1 MSEQTVYIALT
12 LLVLAI
18 VALVVFVFGKGKR
31 GKALTP
37 LAGIALAFVVAALLF
52 GEDRLIG
59 YALMGAGVL
68 LALIDMFR
76 RSKNG

>member
-1 MSEQTVYIALT
+1 MSTTVYIALT
-12 LLVLAI
+12 IAVLAL
-18 VALVVFVFGKGKR
+18 VMLVVFVFGKRKR

-59 YALMGAGVL
+59 YALIGAGVL

-76 RSKNG
+76 RSKGA